1 MSQAKLWYLDEPFTA
16 IDKQGVAFLESCLQ
30 RHVDAGGAVVL
41 STHQDLALGA
51 VRKYKLE
58 GQGGGLRS

>member
-1 MSQAKLWYLDEPFTA
+1 
-16 IDKQGVAFLESCLQ
+16 LQ

-58 GQGGGLRS
+58 GQGRGLRS